1 MVPLMCSHP
10 YIISL
15 LLLPCQESSAVMPPE
30 LQSIAWYAENLCT
43 TARIE
48 WVTRVAGEER
58 RLTSVYTAD
67 EALLIDD
74 GVNHAVSD
82 AHVRAKDFA
91 YSRRSKLLRRG
102 ESQWVYNAL
111 SPIAHVHGADSH
123 EFSSQMDLRAALVA
137 PSRPEWANAQD
148 SSPMLHLQKHLS
160 DVDHYETSVDS
171 SSRPV
176 VRAVWP
182 TGRTMT
188 WTLDPG
194 FDGLPTHVQTMAPRF
209 DGGLQVRDCE
219 IEYLE
224 SDGRWFPKSFRY
236 YMNGKQESVIE
247 VRHAEFDRPYH
258 PEKLSIGEAFQMPAG
273 VNVYQA
279 GKHGWDS
286 TTYAFDGVD
295 GLVYGDDFVE
305 AVNSGS
311 LKLAAFRRMRE
322 LPEDVRLGRVPQLS
336 YLEPVPVYLA
346 EPGSISRRPDAWE
359 RYTREFIRKHR
370 LRPRQEEAAWKLL
383 AQCRV
388 KAFDYLRSNSH
399 HISEAARVKDA
410 TRNSSVGGDREA
422 VADDHEN
429 QKIKERL
436 DKLYAPVDK
445 IFTDMLQPG
454 LQNLLTP
461 EQRSQPE

>member
-1 MVPLMCSHP
+1 MVQLMCSYP
-10 YIISL
+10 YVISL
-15 LLLPCQESSAVMPPE
+15 LFLPCQESSAVMPPE
-30 LQSIAWYAENLCT
+30 LQSVAWYAENFCT

-74 GVNHAVSD
+74 GVNQAASD
-82 AHVRAKDFA
+82 AKVRADTFA
-91 YSRRSKLLRRG
+91 FSRRSKLIRRG
-102 ESQWVYNAL
+102 EFQCVYNAL
-111 SPIAHVHGADSH
+111 SPIAHIHGADSH
-123 EFSSQMDLRAALVA
+123 EFSSQMDLRAALVV
-137 PSRPEWANAQD
+137 PSKPEWVNARD
-148 SSPMLHLQKHLS
+148 SSPMPHLQKHLS
-160 DVDHYETSVDS
+160 DVDHCETSLDS
-171 SSRPV
+171 SSRSV

-182 TGRTMT
+182 TGRTMA

-194 FDGLPTHVQTMAPRF
+194 FDGLPTHVQTMTPRF

-219 IEYLE
+219 IEYFE
-224 SDGRWFPKSFRY
+224 SDGRWFPRSFRY
-236 YMNGKQESVIE
+236 YMNGKQEGVIE

-273 VNVYQA
+273 VNVYRA

-286 TTYAFDGVD
+286 TTYVFDGVD
-295 GLVYGDDFVE
+295 GLVHGDDFVD

-336 YLEPVPVYLA
+336 YLLPVPVYLA

-370 LRPRQEEAAWKLL
+370 LRPKQEEAAWKLL
-383 AQCRV
+383 AECRV
-388 KAFDYLRSNSH
+388 KAFDYLRSNSD
-399 HISEAARVKDA
+399 HISEAARVKGA
-410 TRNSSVGGDREA
+410 TRDSSVERHPKA
-422 VADDHEN
+422 VVDNHED
-429 QKIKERL
+429 QQAKERL

-445 IFTDMLQPG
+445 IFTDVLQPG
-454 LQNLLTP
+454 LQSLLTS
-461 EQRSQPE
+461 EQRAQSE